1 MSTHPPASA
10 QRITRVGQVALG
22 LLWLTDGALQFQ
34 PYMFGRTFITGVIL
48 PAAAGQPG
56 IIGGPITWIAR
67 LIQPQVALFNGG
79 AATLQVLIGLGLL
92 YRPTVKPALLVSLV
106 WASSIWFAG
115 EGLGMIFTGSANP
128 LTGAPG
134 AASLYIVAAL
144 LCWPAGG
151 RRIYLAARSC
161 WLIVWLVSATLWLLP
176 ANDGAGSLHD
186 AIASA
191 PSGAHWLSGLLG
203 SAASATSGL
212 GTMIAIGLAV
222 VSAAIGLSLAS
233 RYHARLFLVVAIVIS
248 LCFWIIGQGLGG
260 VLTGQATD
268 VGTAPLMALTAALL
282 LARERT
288 EPSGVSA
295 RLVEHVASPARALTR
310 SAPADGHRHHRWGR
324 TITEDMP
331 DPAGEVTVGGGRV
344 RLGGPGGEAGHHER
358 RLKGK

>member
-1 MSTHPPASA
+1 MPTHPPASA

-34 PYMFGRTFITGVIL
+34 PYMFGRTFIAGVIL

-67 LIQPQVALFNGG
+67 LIEPQVALFNGG

-92 YRPTVKPALLVSLV
+92 YRPAVKPALLVSLV

-115 EGLGMIFTGSANP
+115 EGLGMIFTGTSNP

-134 AASLYIVAAL
+134 AALLYIVAAL

-151 RRIYLAARSC
+151 HRIYLAARSC
-161 WLIVWLVSATLWLLP
+161 WVIVWLVSATLWLLP

-186 AIASA
+186 AIAGA

-203 SAASATSGL
+203 SAASATSGR
-212 GTMIAIGLAV
+212 GTIIAIGLATCRPQSG
-222 VSAAIGLSLAS
+222 SASESVPRTALPCRCDGDL
-233 RYHARLFLVVAIVIS
+233 

-268 VGTAPLMALTAALL
+268 VGTAPLMVLTAALL

-288 EPSGVSA
+288 ERTGVSA
-295 RLVEHVASPARALTR
+295 RLVEYVAPRHVRSPAVLRQTN
-310 SAPADGHRHHRWGR
+310 PG
-324 TITEDMP
+324 T
-331 DPAGEVTVGGGRV
+331 
-344 RLGGPGGEAGHHER
+344 PGGVEPSPR
-358 RLKGK
+358 ICPVPRVK

>member
-79 AATLQVLIGLGLL
+79 AATLQVLIGLGML
-92 YRPTVKPALLVSLV
+92 YRPTVKPALLVSIV

-115 EGLGMIFTGSANP
+115 EGLGMIFTGTSDP

-134 AASLYIVAAL
+134 AASLYIVAGL

-151 RRIYLAARSC
+151 RRIYLAVRSC

-186 AIASA
+186 AIAGA

-203 SAASATSGL
+203 SAASATSGR
-212 GTMIAIGLAV
+212 GTMIAIGLAT
-222 VSAAIGLSLAS
+222 VSAAIGLSLPS
-233 RYHARLFLVVAIVIS
+233 GYHARLFLVLAMVIS

-288 EPSGVSA
+288 ERTAVSA
-295 RLVEHVASPARALTR
+295 RPVEYVAPPTHALTR
-310 SAPADGHRHHRWGR
+310 CARADKSGHPRWVR
-324 TITEDMP
+324 TITQDMP
-331 DPAGEVTVGGGRV
+331 GPAGEVSSR
-344 RLGGPGGEAGHHER
+344 HET
-358 RLKGK
+358 G